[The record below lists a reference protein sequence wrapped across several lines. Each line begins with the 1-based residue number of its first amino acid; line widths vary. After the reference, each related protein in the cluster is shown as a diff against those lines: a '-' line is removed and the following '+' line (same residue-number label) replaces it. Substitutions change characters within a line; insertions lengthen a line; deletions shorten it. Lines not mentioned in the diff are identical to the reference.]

1 MLTTRRTFRAL
12 AGLFAVL
19 CMLWAAS
26 AQAQLAADSRL
37 TSITARKVIRIAY
50 RTDAR
55 PLSFLNGGNEPLGYT
70 IDLCKQVVQSIA
82 QQFGLQELRIQW
94 VPVTSDTRFSAIAG
108 GKADMECG
116 ASTVTLGRMKEVDF
130 SNLVFLESTGI
141 VVAQSSNIHSFADM
155 AGKRIA
161 VIAGTTNASAM
172 AEQIRRQNI
181 DATLILVKDREEGIS
196 FLEAGR
202 VDGFASD
209 KLLLTGAKFKSGKA
223 FVVLPDDL
231 SVEQYAIALPRG
243 DSALR
248 LAVNTGLAQIFRSDR
263 AADVFQHWFFGLRPG
278 PLMQTVYALGSLAD

>member
-1 MLTTRRTFRAL
+1 MSRVQRAVNTFSSL
-12 AGLFAVL
+12 IAVACVLL
-19 CMLWAAS
+19 CAS
-26 AQAQLAADSRL
+26 AQAQLSADSRL
-37 TSITARKVIRIAY
+37 TSITARKVVRIAY
-50 RTDAR
+50 RGDAR
-55 PLSFLNGGNEPLGYT
+55 PFSFLDGGNEPQGYT
-70 IDLCKQVVQSIA
+70 IDLCKQVAQSIA

-94 VPVTSDTRFSAIAG
+94 VPVTVDTRFSTIAG

-130 SNLVFLESTGI
+130 SNLVFLESTGV
-141 VVAQSSNIHSFADM
+141 VVAQASNIHSFADM

-172 AEQIRRQNI
+172 AEQIRLQKV
-181 DATLILVKDREEGIS
+181 DATLVLVKDREEGIS
-196 FLEAGR
+196 FLETGR

-248 LAVNTGLAQIFRSDR
+248 LAVNTGLAQIFRSGQ
-263 AADVFQHWFFGLRPG
+263 AADVFQRWFFGLRPG